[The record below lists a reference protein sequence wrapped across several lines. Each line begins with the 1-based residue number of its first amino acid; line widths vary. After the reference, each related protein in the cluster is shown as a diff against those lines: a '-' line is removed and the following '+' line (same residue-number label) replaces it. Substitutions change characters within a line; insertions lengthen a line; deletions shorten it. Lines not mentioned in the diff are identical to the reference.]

1 MFIILLSR
9 LSSLK
14 LLVHLH
20 EVSSLYTCNEKK
32 FLTQVE
38 VQWFEQYT
46 VHKVIFHPYYQ
57 ILLELFICILLEYK
71 EIGSLAERP

>member
-1 MFIILLSR
+1 MFIVSLSR

-14 LLVHLH
+14 LLVHLP
-20 EVSSLYTCNEKK
+20 EVSSFYTCNENLKK

-46 VHKVIFHPYYQ
+46 VHKIIFHPCNQ
-57 ILLELFICILLEYK
+57 IFLELFICISLEYRK
-71 EIGSLAERP
+71 

>member
-1 MFIILLSR
+1 MFIVSLSR

-14 LLVHLH
+14 LLVHLP
-20 EVSSLYTCNEKK
+20 EVSSFYTCNENFKK

-46 VHKVIFHPYYQ
+46 VHKVIFHPCYQ
-57 ILLELFICILLEYK
+57 IFLELFMGISLEYRK
-71 EIGSLAERP
+71 